1 MPPGPIRR
9 AEITV
14 SVVARRYWNNTAL
27 HVTAGQH
34 CRLVALGTWVD
45 LCILA

>member
-14 SVVARRYWNNTAL
+14 SVVARRYWNNTGL